1 MTQPN
6 TNMKKILVI
15 EDEPILG
22 NLCVRILKL
31 NGYIADLAKNGRIA
45 KEMIQNND
53 YDMCLTDIRTPEM
66 DGMELYEYL
75 QEDRPSLAK
84 NVIFMTGD
92 VMSKGVNTFIEKY
105 KVRYILKPFT
115 QGELVA
121 VIKVLDK

>member
-6 TNMKKILVI
+6 INKKKILVV

-31 NGYIADLAKNGRIA
+31 NGYTVDLAKNGRVA
-45 KEMIQNND
+45 KEMIQNHD

-66 DGMELYEYL
+66 DGMELYKYL
-75 QEDRPSLAK
+75 QEDRPSLAQ

-92 VMSKGVNTFIEKY
+92 VMSKGINTFIEKY

-115 QGELVA
+115 QGELTA
-121 VIKVLDK
+121 VIKELD